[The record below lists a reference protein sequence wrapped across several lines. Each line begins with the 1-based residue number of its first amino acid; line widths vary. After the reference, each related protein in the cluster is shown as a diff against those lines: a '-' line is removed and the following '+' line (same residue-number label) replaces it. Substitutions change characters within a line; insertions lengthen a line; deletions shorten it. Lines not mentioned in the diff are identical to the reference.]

1 VLFLVLTIHEFLL
14 SQTQLEKTFFRLSQL
29 VSYHSSIR
37 DKINTIIDLQLVVTV
52 ALKQSVLMHYD
63 IQRQLDDDEILPGM
77 VSCVSLGSREL

>member
-1 VLFLVLTIHEFLL
+1 MLTIHEFLL
-14 SQTQLEKTFFRLSQL
+14 SQTQLEKTFFRSVSQL